1 MRPRHLAPL
10 LTLLLAAPAVLS
22 AQQAP
27 AVKVKAKPSLLAKT
41 KVTADSAEAIAL
53 AKVPNGVISEGELEV
68 EHHRLIW
75 SFDVKVAGQEGIT
88 EVNVDAKTG
97 AVVGVSHEGPAD
109 EARENAQEKREHPKR
124 AHSEKK
130 DTTSHQ

>member
-1 MRPRHLAPL
+1 MRLHR
-10 LTLLLAAPAVLS
+10 LTPIAALLLAAPVLLS

-27 AVKVKAKPSLLAKT
+27 AVKVTAKPALLAKA

-53 AKVPNGVISEGELEV
+53 AKVPNGTIAEGELEV

-75 SFDVKVAGQEGIT
+75 SFDVKVPGQPGIT
-88 EVNVDAKTG
+88 EVNVDAKTA

-109 EARENAQEKREHPKR
+109 EARENAQEKREHPK
-124 AHSEKK
+124 HPPMEKK
-130 DTTSHQ
+130 DTTRHQ